1 MKKSLGNMVFL
12 LIILLILMGI
22 LKNPQLSFKAAS
34 EGLMTWVNLV
44 MPSLL
49 PFFIISEILISIGF
63 VDIIGKLLE
72 PIMKPV
78 FNLPGISTFP
88 FSMSI
93 VSGYPMGG
101 KIVSNL
107 RKNNRIT
114 KNEAERTLALSSTSG
129 PLFMLGAIAVGML
142 SNPKLGPLILYPH
155 YMGAISLGLIYSF
168 KTDKKRSIKPNEI
181 ISKISSLKEHPPI
194 GFVLMNSVKNSMNS
208 LFLIGGFIIFYTVV
222 IELLFIS
229 RFMNLIYYVLPIDK
243 VILQGLLAGIIE
255 ITTGCKKIASS
266 NLNLI
271 GKITII
277 NFLIGWSG
285 ISIHSQVLAFLSSTD
300 IDIKK
305 YIFTKFFHG
314 LLSSIYGI
322 VLYKLKYKALLEVI
336 YYPNYNDMD
345 FLFLKWPVVLINSI
359 KLAILM
365 IIYLLI
371 SSFLMILI
379 WNLISEK

>member
-1 MKKSLGNMVFL
+1 M
-12 LIILLILMGI
+12 
-22 LKNPQLSFKAAS
+22 SFKAAS

-107 RKNNRIT
+107 RKKQSYY
-114 KNEAERTLALSSTSG
+114 KNEAERTLVLSSTSG

-168 KTDKKRSIKPNEI
+168 KTDKK
-181 ISKISSLKEHPPI
+181 KI
-194 GFVLMNSVKNSMNS
+194 
-208 LFLIGGFIIFYTVV
+208 
-222 IELLFIS
+222 
-229 RFMNLIYYVLPIDK
+229 
-243 VILQGLLAGIIE
+243 
-255 ITTGCKKIASS
+255 
-266 NLNLI
+266 
-271 GKITII
+271 
-277 NFLIGWSG
+277 
-285 ISIHSQVLAFLSSTD
+285 
-300 IDIKK
+300 
-305 YIFTKFFHG
+305 
-314 LLSSIYGI
+314 
-322 VLYKLKYKALLEVI
+322 YKTQ
-336 YYPNYNDMD
+336 
-345 FLFLKWPVVLINSI
+345 
-359 KLAILM
+359 
-365 IIYLLI
+365 
-371 SSFLMILI
+371 
-379 WNLISEK
+379 WNNK

>member
-114 KNEAERTLALSSTSG
+114 KNEAERTLVLSSTSG

-300 IDIKK
+300 IDSKK